1 MYIVQTA
8 TPEPKPAPP
17 PAASIP
23 MAEEEYYLRLYGDL
37 FEDSHNNSFRG
48 YQEPVPIPPP
58 APPPIPPTVPPLV
71 IVPPVST
78 PMLMNEETSY
88 PDIWGYTSEDT
99 LNNPLGVYQ
108 EDYPGHITVHQDG
121 VIVHDRDIDYYFSD
135 AVDFEDTAN
144 FTVEIWGKT
153 PLALSSES
161 YTRLDFIADP
171 ANYTDFVPPEFL
183 CHVPGIDLYGIVPDG
198 EVIVKVYATDSSSL
212 VENVGLLY
220 SLDDGNN
227 WIDAGL
233 PLFAD
238 GAYMFNLGELQSTF
252 VSLAISAED
261 EPGNSIYHETCPA
274 FYVGGY
280 GVTVSVNA
288 PDIVPEDVDFTAT
301 VDVNYVED
309 LHAGQY
315 DIWFDPAVLRLD
327 DVTDG
332 SINSTNISAS
342 YNQIDPG
349 HLRVVNSM
357 GLDKVTGSGYLAV
370 LHFHSIGALGSSS
383 YIDITDGLL
392 SDMEANSI
400 PAIWIGDHVEV
411 SVIPGDA
418 NGDGVVNIFDMTK
431 VARIILELDDPAPG
445 ADANQD
451 GSINIFDMTK
461 IARIILELD

>member
-1 MYIVQTA
+1 
-8 TPEPKPAPP
+8 
-17 PAASIP
+17 
-23 MAEEEYYLRLYGDL
+23 
-37 FEDSHNNSFRG
+37 
-48 YQEPVPIPPP
+48 
-58 APPPIPPTVPPLV
+58 
-71 IVPPVST
+71 
-78 PMLMNEETSY
+78 
-88 PDIWGYTSEDT
+88 
-99 LNNPLGVYQ
+99 
-108 EDYPGHITVHQDG
+108 
-121 VIVHDRDIDYYFSD
+121 
-135 AVDFEDTAN
+135 
-144 FTVEIWGKT
+144 
-153 PLALSSES
+153 
-161 YTRLDFIADP
+161 
-171 ANYTDFVPPEFL
+171 
-183 CHVPGIDLYGIVPDG
+183 
-198 EVIVKVYATDSSSL
+198 L

-220 SLDDGNN
+220 SLDDGNS